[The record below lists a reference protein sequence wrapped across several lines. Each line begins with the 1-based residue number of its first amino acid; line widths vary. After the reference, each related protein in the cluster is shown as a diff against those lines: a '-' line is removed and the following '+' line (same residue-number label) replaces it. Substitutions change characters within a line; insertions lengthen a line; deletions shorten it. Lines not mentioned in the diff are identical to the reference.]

1 MATSTHPDPNV
12 NWPHIL
18 PISGIPDMLRRTAS
32 PTSRNTCVV
41 ERQLGANT
49 VLSANY
55 VGKQGHRLL
64 VMEEA
69 NPGDPALCLSLSQ
82 PREVAS
88 GSATCGPF
96 GESNVFTTAS
106 GQIVHGTRGPLG
118 SDFGSDTEQATIGK
132 SNYNALQVTVG
143 TPAGAWNCWLD
154 TPSASPKT
162 SSSLG
167 EEVNPFDP
175 RLARPCPLSM

>member
-1 MATSTHPDPNV
+1 
-12 NWPHIL
+12 
-18 PISGIPDMLRRTAS
+18 MLS
-32 PTSRNTCVV
+32 L

-55 VGKQGHRLL
+55 VGTQGHRLL
-64 VMEEA
+64 VMVEA

-82 PREVAS
+82 PSEVAP

-106 GQIVHGTRGPLG
+106 GQMINGTRGPLG
-118 SDFGSDTEQATIGK
+118 SNFGSDTEPGDHREIE
-132 SNYNALQVTVG
+132 LQRSSGQPYG

-154 TPSASPKT
+154 TPTASRMDL
-162 SSSLG
+162 SSNLG
-167 EEVNPFDP
+167 EEVNPINPVAQQCLVLLRCEAQLRRELQLPD
-175 RLARPCPLSM
+175 SV